1 MKVEM
6 RGLTKHFGSTVAVE
20 DFTVTL
26 EDGHLTSILGPSG
39 CGKSTVLNLLAGI
52 VPATRGE
59 ILFDGEAVTG
69 LPPEL
74 RGIGLVFQNYSLY
87 PHMTVLGNIS
97 FPLEIKK
104 VPRAQ
109 REESARAMAAL
120 VHVDNLLHRKPRELS
135 GGQQQR
141 VAIARALVK
150 KPNLLLL
157 DEPLSNLDARLRL
170 EMREEIRR
178 IQQETRVTT
187 VFVTH
192 DQEEAMSISDRIV
205 LMNAGR
211 LQQED
216 EPQRLYHEPRNQF
229 VADFLGTPPINHL
242 PGHMK
247 GGAFILEGGQA
258 RFPFSRG
265 AGAPE
270 GRPLILAVRAESA
283 HVPDPDEGALFSASV
298 ESIYAMGKEVLG
310 YFDIGGHSFRCYLD
324 GDMLPRPGTEIPIA
338 FRERGT
344 FLFDG
349 ETGDRLL

>member
-1 MKVEM
+1 MRVEM
-6 RGLTKHFGSTVAVE
+6 QGLTKHFGQTVAV
-20 DFTVTL
+20 DGFTVTL
-26 EDGHLTSILGPSG
+26 ADGELTSILGPSG

-52 VPATRGE
+52 LPVTAGS
-59 ILFDGEAVTG
+59 IFFDGEEVTA

-74 RGIGLVFQNYSLY
+74 RGIGLVFQNYALY

-104 VPRAQ
+104 VPRKE
-109 REESARAMAAL
+109 REERAREMAAL
-120 VHVDNLLHRKPRELS
+120 VHVEQLLGRKPKELS

-150 KPNLLLL
+150 RPNLLLL

-192 DQEEAMSISDRIV
+192 DQEEAMSISDQIV

-211 LQQED
+211 LQQVD
-216 EPQRLYHEPRNQF
+216 QPQRLYNEPANQF

-242 PGHMK
+242 PGRLM
-247 GGAFILEGGQA
+247 GGIFTLEGGRGA
-258 RFPFSRG
+258 FPFPQG
-265 AGAPE
+265 KGAPE
-270 GRPLILAVRAESA
+270 GRDLILAVRPESA
-283 HVPDPDEGALFSASV
+283 HVPDPDEAALFQARVDSV
-298 ESIYAMGKEVLG
+298 YAMGKEVLG
-310 YFDIGGHSFRCYLD
+310 YFDIGGHSFRCFLE
-324 GDMLPRPGTEIPIA
+324 GDMLPAPGDMLPIA
-338 FRERGT
+338 FKNRGC
-344 FLFDG
+344 FLFDRGTG
-349 ETGDRLL
+349 ERLL

>member
-26 EDGHLTSILGPSG
+26 EDGQLTSLLGPSG

-52 VPATRGE
+52 LPATRGE
-59 ILFDGEAVTG
+59 IFFDGEEVSQ

-74 RGIGLVFQNYSLY
+74 RGIGLVFQNYALY

-97 FPLEIKK
+97 FPLEIQK

-109 REESARAMAAL
+109 REERARAMAAL
-120 VHVDNLLHRKPRELS
+120 VHVDTLLHRKPKELS

-150 KPNLLLL
+150 NPNLLLL

-178 IQQETRVTT
+178 IQQETQVTS

-205 LMNAGR
+205 LMNQGR

-216 EPQRLYHEPRNQF
+216 EPQTLYNQPRNQF

-242 PGHMK
+242 PGQMK
-247 GGAFILEGGQA
+247 GGAFILEGGGA
-258 RFPFSRG
+258 SFPFPRG
-265 AGAPE
+265 AGALE
-270 GRPLILAVRAESA
+270 GRPLILAVRPESA
-283 HVPDPDEGALFSASV
+283 HVPDPGEEALFSARV
-298 ESIYAMGKEVLG
+298 ESVYAMGKEVLG
-310 YFDIGGHSFRCYLD
+310 YFGIGGHSFRLFLE
-324 GDMLPRPGTEIPIA
+324 GDMLPRPGTELPVA
-338 FRERGT
+338 FKERGT
-344 FLFDG
+344 FLFDRESG
-349 ETGDRLL
+349 ERLL